1 MEAPKP
7 KTEERNIPSKR
18 AHNGTPP
25 ARSVARRTRS
35 KVEHNVGSIKKDKS
49 ESLVIELHNSPIRDT
64 SLPLTIPAVENVR
77 PSLVLTTG
85 VVPFLSLDFEA
96 RTYRRKTTAHRTKTF
111 IPYDECSSGEV
122 NS

>member
-1 MEAPKP
+1 MEAPEP

-64 SLPLTIPAVENVR
+64 SLPLTILAVENVR

-96 RTYRRKTTAHRTKTF
+96 RTYRRKTIAHMTKTF
-111 IPYDECSSGEV
+111 IPYDECSSGEA